1 MTDAPF
7 SERQAKYAAWR
18 NRVMEDSVTAKI
30 DLTKLEE
37 NEDDSPKLSSVWST
51 ESLFAES
58 RAVAAREQRR
68 G

>member
-18 NRVMEDSVTAKI
+18 NRVMEDSVTSKL
-30 DLTKLEE
+30 DLTKLDES
-37 NEDDSPKLSSVWST
+37 EDEGPKLSAVWST

-58 RAVAAREQRR
+58 RAVAAREQHQ